1 MIRSK
6 HVLWENEY
14 LFAINNDNKPQCFVC
29 YRTLDVLKKH
39 NIQRHYETMH
49 QHRYSHLVGEVRK
62 NVVGSLKE
70 IFQKKMAQEATQ
82 TTIDLPKSALK
93 ASYVASYN
101 IAKQNKHFSEGEF
114 IKKVT
119 ISMLE
124 CFGEKGKEFVEYI
137 ESVPLSQ
144 HIVESRIKDIEDIL
158 KNQVQNMMQDAE
170 YYSIAISENIDLTNI
185 SQMLVCVRTINRHFS
200 IHEELLKLVSFPG
213 NTSGKDIFERVEM
226 VLSQFGG
233 FGKLS
238 SVCTD
243 GSTSM
248 VDEKDGF
255 IAQLKKNYVQV
266 PTFNCV
272 KHQEE
277 LFAKS
282 FTKMQKTMTA
292 VLQTINHMLDSKKNK
307 FPTFIKDIAADIGDG
322 KPFTDV
328 RWLSRGRCLQNFFD
342 LRDEIILFLEY
353 DVANGEALLEEIKN
367 PKFMSS
373 LAFLADITK
382 HLNSLDIHQ
391 QSERNNIFS
400 LIATV
405 DGFRTKLN
413 LLISYLKVG
422 KLDINFSN
430 LQVIVGLDDQ
440 TDYRAYIAYIEDL
453 QNEIDKRFGGFEVIR
468 TLMPLY
474 FNPMKCDIPSQEMC
488 FHMELADLQSD
499 PILMN
504 TEKNGLDFWKMV
516 SPEKYTNIV
525 YNILR
530 VCSMFG
536 STYTCERNFSKL
548 RQIQAQNLNNVVGD
562 DLEDL
567 LRLSTTKLDIDFYDL
582 AK

>member
-1 MIRSK
+1 MIRTK

-114 IKKVT
+114 IKQVT

-170 YYSIAISENIDLTNI
+170 YYSIAISENIDLANT
-185 SQMLVCVRTINRHFS
+185 SQMLVCVRTINRHFG

-213 NTSGKDIFERVEM
+213 NTSGKDIFERVQM

-243 GSTSM
+243 GSTAM
-248 VDEKDGF
+248 VDEKEGF

-307 FPTFIKDIAADIGDG
+307 FPTFIKEIAADIGDG
-322 KPFTDV
+322 KAFTDV

-353 DVANGEALLEEIKN
+353 DVANGEGLLEQIKD

-391 QSERNNIFS
+391 QSETNNIFS

-422 KLDINFSN
+422 NLDINFSN
-430 LQVIVGLDDQ
+430 LQVIVGQDEQ
-440 TDYRAYIAYIEDL
+440 TDYRIYIAHIEDL

-474 FNPMKCDIPSQEMC
+474 FNPMKCDITSQEMC

-499 PILMN
+499 PVLTN
-504 TEKNGLDFWKMV
+504 TEKSGIDFWKMV
-516 SPEKYTNIV
+516 SHEKYTNIV

-548 RQIQAQNLNNVVGD
+548 RQIQAQNLNNVSGD

-567 LRLSTTKLDIDFYDL
+567 LRLSTTKLDVDFYDL